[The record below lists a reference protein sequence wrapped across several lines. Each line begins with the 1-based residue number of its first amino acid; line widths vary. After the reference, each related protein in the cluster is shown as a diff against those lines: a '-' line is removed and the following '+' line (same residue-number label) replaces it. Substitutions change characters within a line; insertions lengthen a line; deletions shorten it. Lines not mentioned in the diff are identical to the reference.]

1 MVRPMNMWDE
11 RFGRAQW
18 VYGKEPNDF
27 LREQGAQIPLR
38 KGQSR
43 VLSLGEGEGRNAVHL
58 AALGHKVTAVDA
70 SIEGLKKV
78 VRLAAERG
86 VSVETIHADLACWEP
101 QEGSF
106 DGVIS
111 IFCHLPE
118 SVRRHTHRAA
128 ARALAPSGV
137 LILEAYSPAQLAFGT
152 GGPKD
157 PALLYTLDMLRD
169 DFGAL
174 DIEIARE
181 VEREVVEGE
190 LHTGR
195 AATVQ
200 ILAHC
205 R

>member
-1 MVRPMNMWDE
+1 MNMWDE
-11 RFGRAQW
+11 RFGRADW

-27 LREQGAQIPLR
+27 LREQASRIPLR
-38 KGQSR
+38 AGQSR
-43 VLSLGEGEGRNAVHL
+43 VLSLGEGEGRNAVFL
-58 AALGHKVTAVDA
+58 AQLGHRVTAVDA
-70 SIEGLKKV
+70 SLEGLKKIK
-78 VRLAAERG
+78 RLAAERG
-86 VSVETIHADLACWEP
+86 VSVDTVHADLAAWEP
-101 QEGSF
+101 EEAAF

-111 IFCHLPE
+111 VFCHLPE
-118 SVRRHTHRAA
+118 PVRRHAHRSA
-128 ARALAPSGV
+128 ARALAQSGV

-157 PALLYTLDMLRD
+157 VALLYTVDMLSD
-169 DFGAL
+169 DFGSL
-174 DIEIARE
+174 DLEIARE
-181 VEREVVEGE
+181 VEREVVEGS